1 MPLVKSRLDEWQR
14 FCLTSRP
21 RKSVIVHN
29 FYIKRVSF
37 MPPKANPVL
46 IVDANAVLSRAIA
59 SERLQI
65 VSRRNK

>member
-1 MPLVKSRLDEWQR
+1 
-14 FCLTSRP
+14 
-21 RKSVIVHN
+21 
-29 FYIKRVSF
+29 